1 MFYIEC
7 IDATTQQLLL
17 RLLTGCCY
25 ALRSTQLANTLPSLM
40 QRPKIFSSISKLQ
53 QIFSFLLSLMLRS
66 KIFSSSF
73 QHQPFYAQRSSQL
86 SNIQIRSS
94 LFRHHRCC
102 ALRFLLFFLTFYPH
116 WCYVFRFYFHLSP
129 IVPSLMLR
137 SKNFSSIFKHV
148 WCYALRYSLRLSNI
162 LEATFQ
168 DLYFKFETSV
178 MLRAKIFSSNF
189 PTSLTRLSK
198 IFFSMFW
205 HHQCCALRSS
215 FQVLNITDP

>member
-1 MFYIEC
+1 M
-7 IDATTQQLLL
+7 L
-17 RLLTGCCY
+17 RH
-25 ALRSTQLANTLPSLM
+25 
-40 QRPKIFSSISKLQ
+40 KIFSSISNLQ

-86 SNIQIRSS
+86 SNIVDATLSDTLFTFQTSS
-94 LFRHHRCC
+94 
-102 ALRFLLFFLTFYPH
+102 
-116 WCYVFRFYFHLSP
+116 
-129 IVPSLMLR
+129 MLR
-137 SKNFSSIFKHV
+137 SKISFVFFPHSTRIDAMFLDFISMFLPLYHH
-148 WCYALRYSLRLSNI
+148 WCYALRYSLQLSNI

-215 FQVLNITDP
+215 FQMLNITDP

>member
-40 QRPKIFSSISKLQ
+40 QRPKIFSSISKPQ

-86 SNIQIRSS
+86 SDIVDATLSDTLSFQTSSMLRSKIS
-94 LFRHHRCC
+94 FVFSHILP
-102 ALRFLLFFLTFYPH
+102 ALMLCFLI
-116 WCYVFRFYFHLSP
+116 YFHVSP

-148 WCYALRYSLRLSNI
+148 
-162 LEATFQ
+162 
-168 DLYFKFETSV
+168 
-178 MLRAKIFSSNF
+178 
-189 PTSLTRLSK
+189 
-198 IFFSMFW
+198 
-205 HHQCCALRSS
+205 
-215 FQVLNITDP
+215 

>member
-86 SNIQIRSS
+86 SNIVDATLSDTLFTFQTSS
-94 LFRHHRCC
+94 
-102 ALRFLLFFLTFYPH
+102 
-116 WCYVFRFYFHLSP
+116 
-129 IVPSLMLR
+129 MLR
-137 SKNFSSIFKHV
+137 SKISFVFFSHSTRIDAMFFDFISIF
-148 WCYALRYSLRLSNI
+148 LP
-162 LEATFQ
+162 
-168 DLYFKFETSV
+168 LY
-178 MLRAKIFSSNF
+178 
-189 PTSLTRLSK
+189 
-198 IFFSMFW
+198 
-205 HHQCCALRSS
+205 HH
-215 FQVLNITDP
+215 

>member
-102 ALRFLLFFLTFYPH
+102 ALRFLLFFSHIL
-116 WCYVFRFYFHLSP
+116 RA
-129 IVPSLMLR
+129 LMLC
-137 SKNFSSIFKHV
+137 FSIGFPCFSHCTI
-148 WCYALRYSLRLSNI
+148 I
-162 LEATFQ
+162 DAT
-168 DLYFKFETSV
+168 L
-178 MLRAKIFSSNF
+178 
-189 PTSLTRLSK
+189 
-198 IFFSMFW
+198 
-205 HHQCCALRSS
+205 
-215 FQVLNITDP
+215 

>member
-40 QRPKIFSSISKLQ
+40 QRPKIFSSISKPQ

-86 SNIQIRSS
+86 SNIVDATLSDTLFTFQTSS
-94 LFRHHRCC
+94 
-102 ALRFLLFFLTFYPH
+102 
-116 WCYVFRFYFHLSP
+116 
-129 IVPSLMLR
+129 MLR
-137 SKNFSSIFKHV
+137 SKISFV
-148 WCYALRYSLRLSNI
+148 
-162 LEATFQ
+162 
-168 DLYFKFETSV
+168 
-178 MLRAKIFSSNF
+178 
-189 PTSLTRLSK
+189 
-198 IFFSMFW
+198 FFSHSTRIDAMFSILFPCFS
-205 HHQCCALRSS
+205 HCTIIDATL
-215 FQVLNITDP
+215 

>member
-1 MFYIEC
+1 M
-7 IDATTQQLLL
+7 L
-17 RLLTGCCY
+17 
-25 ALRSTQLANTLPSLM
+25 
-40 QRPKIFSSISKLQ
+40 RPKIFSSISKLQ
-53 QIFSFLLSLMLRS
+53 QSFSFLLSLMLRS

-86 SNIQIRSS
+86 SDIVDATLSDTLSFQTSSMLRSKIS
-94 LFRHHRCC
+94 FVFSHILP
-102 ALRFLLFFLTFYPH
+102 ALMLCFLI
-116 WCYVFRFYFHLSP
+116 YFHVSP

-148 WCYALRYSLRLSNI
+148 WCCALRYSLQLSNI

-198 IFFSMFW
+198 IFFPMFW

-215 FQVLNITDP
+215 FQMLNITDP

>member
-1 MFYIEC
+1 MKRKERCSKWKGSVKRKSRSNAPGIRVSNIISCYALICSETSCMFYIYIEC

-25 ALRSTQLANTLPSLM
+25 ALRSTQLANT
-40 QRPKIFSSISKLQ
+40 
-53 QIFSFLLSLMLRS
+53 LLSLMLRS

-116 WCYVFRFYFHLSP
+116 
-129 IVPSLMLR
+129 
-137 SKNFSSIFKHV
+137 
-148 WCYALRYSLRLSNI
+148 
-162 LEATFQ
+162 
-168 DLYFKFETSV
+168 
-178 MLRAKIFSSNF
+178 
-189 PTSLTRLSK
+189 
-198 IFFSMFW
+198 
-205 HHQCCALRSS
+205 
-215 FQVLNITDP
+215 